1 MSTPRFDIVGLGE
14 NSVDLVLS
22 VPEPPTIAGAA
33 NKVRILDR
41 EVRCGGQTATAVTA
55 AARLGLRAAYV
66 GAFGHDEYS
75 TVIRSSLKRD
85 GIDVSHAQV
94 REAPNRYA
102 VILIDRR
109 TGERMVLWDR
119 DPRLALEADAVPD
132 ALIEST
138 RILHV
143 DVTDPVA
150 SIAAARR
157 ARERDVLVTT
167 DVDRLDDNAHDV
179 LKTATH
185 AIVAEHV
192 PLEMTGI
199 DDLDTAVRAMRQ
211 TIAGVIV
218 VTRGAKGS
226 MALDTDG
233 TIVYEAGFPVATQDA
248 TGAGD
253 VFRGGF
259 AYGLVQGWPIH
270 MVLRFANAAAAISVT
285 RHGAI
290 DGAPRRDEVEPLV
303 HSRD

>member
-1 MSTPRFDIVGLGE
+1 MSDPRFDVVGLGE
-14 NSVDLVLS
+14 NSVDLVLA
-22 VPEPPTIAGAA
+22 VPQPPAIAGAA
-33 NKVRILDR
+33 NKLKILDR

-55 AARLGLRAAYV
+55 AARMGLRAAYV
-66 GAFGHDEYS
+66 GTFGHDEYG

-85 GIDVSHAQV
+85 GIDVSQAQV

-102 VILIDRR
+102 VILIDKR

-119 DPRLALEADAVPD
+119 DPRLAMDADAMPD

-143 DVTDPVA
+143 DVTDPQA
-150 SIAAARR
+150 SISAAHR
-157 ARERDVLVTT
+157 ARERGVLVTT
-167 DVDRLDDNAHDV
+167 DVDKLDDNAHEV

-192 PLEMTGI
+192 PTEMTGI
-199 DDLDTAVRAMRQ
+199 EDLDAAVRAMRQ
-211 TIAGVIV
+211 SIGGVIV
-218 VTRGAKGS
+218 VTRGARGA

-233 TIVYEAGFPVATQDA
+233 TIVYEAGFPVDTQDA

-253 VFRGGF
+253 VFRGAF
-259 AYGLVQGWPIH
+259 AYGLVQAWPIH
-270 MVLRFANAAAAISVT
+270 LVLRFANAAAAISVT

-290 DGAPRRDEVEPLV
+290 DGAPRRSEVEPLFS
-303 HSRD
+303 SRA

>member
-1 MSTPRFDIVGLGE
+1 MTLPRFDVVGLGE

-33 NKVRILDR
+33 SKQRILDR

-94 REAPNRYA
+94 CEVPNRYA
-102 VILIDRR
+102 VILIDRG

-119 DPRLALEADAVPD
+119 DPRLGLDADAVPD
-132 ALIEST
+132 SLIDAT

-143 DVTDPVA
+143 DVTDP
-150 SIAAARR
+150 IAAIAAVRR
-157 ARERDVLVTT
+157 ARARDVLVTT
-167 DVDRLDDNAHDV
+167 DVDRLDAHAHEV
-179 LKTATH
+179 LAMATH

-192 PLEMTGI
+192 PHEMTGI
-199 DDLDTAVRAMRQ
+199 TDLDAAVRAMRE
-211 TIAGVIV
+211 TIRGTIV

-226 MALDTDG
+226 MAFDTEG
-233 TIVYEAGFPVATQDA
+233 RLVYEAGFPVSTRDA

-259 AYGLVQGWPIH
+259 AYGLVQEWPIA

-290 DGAPRRDEVEPLV
+290 DGAPRREEVEPLV
-303 HSRD
+303 QSRG

>member
-132 ALIEST
+132 
-138 RILHV
+138 
-143 DVTDPVA
+143 
-150 SIAAARR
+150 
-157 ARERDVLVTT
+157 VLVTT
-167 DVDRLDDNAHDV
+167 DVDRLDDIAHDV